1 MKGGSKAS
9 QLVMETNPKLCD
21 DNVSPV
27 IRGSKIEGN
36 VENFSLYKTTGG
48 GWNNKKKMSGK
59 SKNNKKMSG
68 KSKSKNNRKSD
79 KGKKRSISNNNN
91 KNSGKG
97 KKRSIS
103 NNNSGNNNSGNNNSG
118 KKKSGKRNSRR
129 RLRGGSLAS
138 DLVMKGNNGC
148 QKGGDRTHAGVDNGC
163 LPGHARKMKGGNKSL
178 RRKSLRKSKK
188 LLRRR
193 KQRGSGSDWKMTL
206 YSRGPVNTP
215 TQNPDEFRMFNQS
228 SEFMSNESLRS
239 GKFTK

>member
-9 QLVMETNPKLCD
+9 QLVMDTKPKLCD

-48 GWNNKKKMSGK
+48 GWNKKKKMSGKKNNKKMSNKSKISGK

-68 KSKSKNNRKSD
+68 KSKN
-79 KGKKRSISNNNN
+79 
-91 KNSGKG
+91 
-97 KKRSIS
+97 
-103 NNNSGNNNSGNNNSG
+103 NNNSGNNNNNG
-118 KKKSGKRNSRR
+118 KKRSGKRNSRR

-163 LPGHARKMKGGNKSL
+163 LPGHSRKMKGGRKSL

-193 KQRGSGSDWKMTL
+193 KQKGSGSDWKMTL

>member
-9 QLVMETNPKLCD
+9 QLVMDTKPKLCD

-48 GWNNKKKMSGK
+48 GWNKKKKMSGK
-59 SKNNKKMSG
+59 SKKNNKSGKKNNKKMSG
-68 KSKSKNNRKSD
+68 KNSK
-79 KGKKRSISNNNN
+79 
-91 KNSGKG
+91 KNSY
-97 KKRSIS
+97 
-103 NNNSGNNNSGNNNSG
+103 NNSGNNKRGRKRSG
-118 KKKSGKRNSRR
+118 NSRR

-163 LPGHARKMKGGNKSL
+163 LPGHSRKMKGGRKSL

>member
-59 SKNNKKMSG
+59 NNKKSGKKNNKKMSKMSKISG
-68 KSKSKNNRKSD
+68 KSKNNKKSGNNNNGNNNGN
-79 KGKKRSISNNNN
+79 KNKRGKKRS
-91 KNSGKG
+91 G
-97 KKRSIS
+97 KK
-103 NNNSGNNNSGNNNSG
+103 
-118 KKKSGKRNSRR
+118 NSRR

-148 QKGGDRTHAGVDNGC
+148 QKGGNRTHAGVDNGC
-163 LPGHARKMKGGNKSL
+163 LPGHSRKMKGGRKSL

-193 KQRGSGSDWKMTL
+193 KQKGSGSDWKMTL